1 MICSNSV
8 TIYNKLFA
16 KFIKEISKKFF
27 DLKLILKNG
36 FLKMKLISSYF
47 IKKLNQTWAE
57 MTYCFSIL
65 RVEICGTLQYL
76 SINYFSPGMDN
87 TSLSIFWIIICKIS
101 WKKVS
106 KENPSI
112 LRVFSKFSYFFLI
125 LSVAVTDSLL
135 YPSLLVIFL
144 LCDTSLHAIFRI
156 ATSSLK
162 IVLSIYRTE
171 FFIRC

>member
-1 MICSNSV
+1 
-8 TIYNKLFA
+8 
-16 KFIKEISKKFF
+16 
-27 DLKLILKNG
+27 
-36 FLKMKLISSYF
+36 MKLISSYL
-47 IKKLNQTWAE
+47 IKWSKNRTKREQKSLIVFQK
-57 MTYCFSIL
+57 IL
-65 RVEICGTLQYL
+65 RVEICGTPQYL